1 MAAARRRRLSAATAS
16 LLLALLV
23 LLPVAALPSAADPAP
38 TAGDASDADLTITS
52 ITTVVEGDES
62 ATVRGT
68 LTNPGTSTLT
78 RPKVSLVPKD
88 AGPHRSDIAE
98 WTRDSTPIDGTAV
111 DSTTLE
117 DVPAGGSTP
126 FVLTVDATELIPDQS
141 AGAAWVSI
149 QAAGTAVHTF
159 IGVHRRKEYVP
170 LRLLWG
176 IPLLL
181 PADRRLFDHRGA
193 ERDKAWQGAVG
204 DDSRLAALT
213 ATPPAKDEAW
223 LLDPTLVDAPQDA
236 PDSGIST
243 AERTVR
249 SERASALRDQL
260 VGPQTLVLPD
270 ADADV
275 AAGAGSATAR
285 RLVRGRV
292 KEGVS
297 VAQQLGAR
305 SDVLWPADGLA
316 TQQRATAL
324 DALRPGGGST
334 LLVPD
339 SSLAPGSF
347 TPTGATRTTGGT
359 PLVVRDGPLSSLV
372 EGLASADD
380 VLLARQQLVAE
391 TASVLSER
399 AGTSRTLVI
408 VPDRS
413 ATPDPEAWERLRDS
427 TGAIPWLAEGDLTTL
442 LDDDVAAAAPER
454 TPRTRSQIQAATKGD
469 APAPAVLTSQRA
481 ADLIHDTEAMFTFAS
496 VRADGPTWRRE
507 MTLAIRQ
514 LTSTRWRSDLPAY
527 SILDKQLTT
536 EVTLADD
543 DLQVSSGDVNFF
555 ADTGRLQITIV
566 NRTDVQ
572 LSHLVV
578 RLVPDSPSLRIDGD
592 PDPVTI
598 GPDGRH
604 TVTVNATALAAGQV
618 PVQVSVATP
627 DGEEIAVPATLHV
640 KVRPTG
646 AWIYRAIGGAA
657 LLLLAAGTWRTV
669 RGGRRAPEA
678 TSATDDPEDH
688 EA

>member
-1 MAAARRRRLSAATAS
+1 M
-16 LLLALLV
+16 
-23 LLPVAALPSAADPAP
+23 
-38 TAGDASDADLTITS
+38 
-52 ITTVVEGDES
+52 
-62 ATVRGT
+62 
-68 LTNPGTSTLT
+68 
-78 RPKVSLVPKD
+78 
-88 AGPHRSDIAE
+88 
-98 WTRDSTPIDGTAV
+98 
-111 DSTTLE
+111 
-117 DVPAGGSTP
+117 
-126 FVLTVDATELIPDQS
+126 
-141 AGAAWVSI
+141 
-149 QAAGTAVHTF
+149 HTF

-181 PADRRLFDHRGA
+181 PPDRRLFDNRGA
-193 ERDKAWQGAVG
+193 DRDKAWEAAVG

-213 ATPPAKDEAW
+213 ATPPARDEAW

-275 AAGAGSATAR
+275 AAGAGSAPAR
-285 RLVRGRV
+285 RLVRDRV

-324 DALRPGGGST
+324 DALRAGGDST

-339 SSLAPGSF
+339 SSLAPGVF
-347 TPTGATRTTGGT
+347 TPAGATRTTGGT

-372 EGLASADD
+372 EGLGSADD

-391 TASVLSER
+391 TASVLGER

-408 VPDRS
+408 VPDRG
-413 ATPDPEAWERLRDS
+413 ATPDPEAWERLRNS

-454 TPRTRSQIQAATKGD
+454 TPRTGSQIQAATKGD
-469 APAPAVLTSQRA
+469 PPLPAVLTSQRA
-481 ADLIHDTEAMFTFAS
+481 ADLINDTEAMLTFAS

-514 LTSTRWRSDLPAY
+514 LMSTRWRSDLPAY
-527 SILDKQLTT
+527 SILHKQLTT
-536 EVTLADD
+536 EVTLAED

-572 LSHLVV
+572 LSNLVV

-618 PVQVSVATP
+618 PVQVSVASP
-627 DGEEIAVPATLHV
+627 DGEEIAAPATLHV

-646 AWIYRAIGGAA
+646 AWIYRVIGGAA

-678 TSATDDPEDH
+678 TSTTDDPEDR